1 MNVNPYHIAY
11 VIAREMNFAPFDE
24 TKFEYW
30 EIDETDKVFMLAN
43 TDAPTRMHYLI
54 DETEFQ

>member
-1 MNVNPYHIAY
+1 MWVDPDKIAY

-24 TKFEYW
+24 TKYEYW
-30 EIDETDKVFMLAN
+30 EIDETYKVFMLAN
-43 TDAPTRMHYLI
+43 TDAPTRMHYKI